1 MLWFKMEDVVR
12 KVSIT
17 SSLMALVG
25 LGAITLAAFP
35 AQADNLQLQLGKH
48 GPRLKLMEDC
58 DPAYD
63 DCEGPRR
70 DDRRDRRQRGCT
82 EDRALDKADR
92 MGIRR
97 ARIESVGRRE
107 ITVRGRQGGDRV
119 RVTFGTER
127 GCPILDRE

>member
-1 MLWFKMEDVVR
+1 MR

-17 SSLMALVG
+17 SFLSALVG
-25 LGAITLAAFP
+25 LGAVTLVAFP
-35 AQADNLQLQLGKH
+35 AQADDLQLELGKH
-48 GPRLKLMEDC
+48 GPRLKLMQDC
-58 DPAYD
+58 DPND
-63 DCEGPRR
+63 DNCDGARR
-70 DDRRDRRQRGCT
+70 DDRRDRRQSRGCT

-107 ITVRGRQGGDRV
+107 ITVLGRQDGDRV

-127 GCPILDRE
+127 GCPVLDRE

>member
-1 MLWFKMEDVVR
+1 MEDVMR

-17 SSLMALVG
+17 SLLSALVG
-25 LGAITLAAFP
+25 LGAVTLVAFP

-70 DDRRDRRQRGCT
+70 DDRRDRRQSRGCT
-82 EDRALDKADR
+82 EDRALDKAER

-107 ITVRGRQGGDRV
+107 ITVRGRQDGDRV

>member
-1 MLWFKMEDVVR
+1 MLWFKMEDVVG

-63 DCEGPRR
+63 D
-70 DDRRDRRQRGCT
+70 
-82 EDRALDKADR
+82 
-92 MGIRR
+92 
-97 ARIESVGRRE
+97 
-107 ITVRGRQGGDRV
+107 
-119 RVTFGTER
+119 
-127 GCPILDRE
+127 

>member
-1 MLWFKMEDVVR
+1 MR

-17 SSLMALVG
+17 SSLMAFVG

-107 ITVRGRQGGDRV
+107 ITVRGRQV
-119 RVTFGTER
+119 ATA
-127 GCPILDRE
+127 CA

>member
-1 MLWFKMEDVVR
+1 MR

-17 SSLMALVG
+17 SLLSALVG
-25 LGAITLAAFP
+25 LGAVTLVAFP
-35 AQADNLQLQLGKH
+35 SQADSLQLELGKH
-48 GPRLKLMEDC
+48 GPRLKLLEDC
-58 DPAYD
+58 DPNYN
-63 DCEGPRR
+63 DCEDIRR
-70 DDRRDRRQRGCT
+70 DDRRERHDRRQWRGCT
-82 EDRALDKADR
+82 EDRALDKAER

-107 ITVRGRQGGDRV
+107 ITVRGRQDGDRV